1 MRGDAMTSTTIGSD
15 GQYELRQQQA
25 QKRQLIRTAD
35 ELVKALEVE
44 PMRVAFALWRIN
56 RFGGQVD
63 GCNVLRHSLRVYDCL
78 PVTASNAARI
88 WALLHDTHE
97 VITGD
102 LVRPYKSVRLTRG
115 QSEIDAAIQARFCHS
130 ITPEDI
136 EMVRAADVAVGDGE
150 LQAWEHK
157 TSPTFYATESIEEW
171 CRLFRKLQRTT

>member
-1 MRGDAMTSTTIGSD
+1 MTSTTIGSD
-15 GQYELRQQQA
+15 GQYELRQPA
-25 QKRQLIRTAD
+25 PKRTLIRTAD
-35 ELVKALEVE
+35 ELVRALETE

-78 PVTASNAARI
+78 PVAASNAARI

-102 LVRPYKSVRLTRG
+102 LVRPFKSVRLSRG
-115 QSEIDAAIQARFCHS
+115 QSEIDAAIQARFCQS
-130 ITPEDI
+130 ITSEDI

-150 LQAWEHK
+150 LQAWERCEPLYQR
-157 TSPTFYATESIEEW
+157 SVSEW
-171 CRLFRKLQRTT
+171 VTLFRKLQRKS